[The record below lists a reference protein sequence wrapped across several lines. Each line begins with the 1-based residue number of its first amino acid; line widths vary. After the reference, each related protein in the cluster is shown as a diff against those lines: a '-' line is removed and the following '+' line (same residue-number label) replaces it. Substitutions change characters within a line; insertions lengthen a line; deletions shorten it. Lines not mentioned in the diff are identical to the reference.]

1 MTRALLAA
9 LKAKGLSVQPF
20 KIGPDF
26 IDPMY
31 HSAIV
36 GKPSINLDF
45 WMMGEHGIRE
55 VISLW
60 SQKADIDVI
69 EGMGALIEGAN
80 STG

>member
-9 LKAKGLSVQPF
+9 LKAKGLSIQPY

-36 GKPSINLDF
+36 GKPSVNLDY
-45 WMMGEHGIRE
+45 WMMGEAGIRDAF
-55 VISLW
+55 SRW
-60 SQKADIDVI
+60 SQNADVAVI
-69 EGMGALIEGAN
+69 EAMGII
-80 STG
+80 